1 MKRIFIVGTAR
12 SGTTLLQSIIAN
24 HPDIFSL
31 PETHFFPYSIPKN
44 KALRLFHKVKPAQI
58 TRITKLL
65 EEIGYAEN
73 FKPSAKDFKN
83 LNTWTQYLLQFLDH
97 EANNVNCKAWL
108 EKTPMHLHYIE
119 LIKKNCPDCLFIH
132 TIREPKANIAALY
145 DVSKKHPDAF
155 KQASLEK
162 SIKRYK
168 AEIRLSEKYLN
179 RQNHLHVH
187 YEDLVQNPEHVSKT
201 VLQFLKLP
209 DHDLLSSFQENAEQL
224 ISKEESWKANN
235 RRNLELRDK
244 LKKRLTKTE
253 LEELEDALKSFKS
266 KLLLPYEDFTA

>member
-12 SGTTLLQSIIAN
+12 SGTTLLQSIVAN
-24 HPDIFSL
+24 HPAIFSL

-58 TRITKLL
+58 TRINKLL

-73 FKPSAKDFKN
+73 FNPTAKDFKN
-83 LNTWTQYLLQFLDH
+83 LNTWTQYLLQFLDQ
-97 EANNVNCKAWL
+97 EAISKNCKAWL
-108 EKTPMHLHYIE
+108 EKTPMHLHYID

-168 AEIRLSEKYLN
+168 AEIRLSEKYYELP
-179 RQNHLHVH
+179 NHLHVY
-187 YEDLVQNPEHVSKT
+187 YEELVQSPEQVSNT
-201 VLQFLKLP
+201 VLDFLNLP
-209 DHDLLSSFQENAEQL
+209 KHNLVNSFQENAQQL

-235 RRNLELRDK
+235 SRDLVLQDK
-244 LKKRLTKTE
+244 LKKRLTSAE
-253 LEELEDALKSFKS
+253 LEELEEALKSFKS
-266 KLLLPYEDFTA
+266 RLLLPYEDFTA